1 MLLKTKE
8 NYCFPR
14 IVLCPVFVLIS
25 ILDVLSFSDFMLTNS
40 MYALFHFEFCPN
52 KCFIYFLLYVFC
64 FDKFFVLLSF
74 WGFMLAQILA
84 LLFPFAFVVSYILY
98 VLFFLVGKYFG
109 LGAQNFFFFLFEIL
123 FLQIFIHIY
132 YR

>member
-8 NYCFPR
+8 NYCFPK

-25 ILDVLSFSDFMLTNS
+25 ILDVLSFSDFILTNS

-52 KCFIYFLLYVFC
+52 KCFIYFVLYVFC

-74 WGFMLAQILA
+74 CGFMLAQILA

-98 VLFFLVGKYFG
+98 VLLFLGGKYFG
-109 LGAQNFFFFLFEIL
+109 YCFFFLFEIL